1 MKLLFKPK
9 LNIHFSVTYKTVLLI
24 KVLLMY
30 KRIYGTKYS
39 GMDQVKFVED
49 RFKKFEGL
57 WSALPLQIFKGC
69 LL

>member
-1 MKLLFKPK
+1 
-9 LNIHFSVTYKTVLLI
+9 
-24 KVLLMY
+24 MY

-69 LL
+69 LLQILLGPFLNTLPHIK